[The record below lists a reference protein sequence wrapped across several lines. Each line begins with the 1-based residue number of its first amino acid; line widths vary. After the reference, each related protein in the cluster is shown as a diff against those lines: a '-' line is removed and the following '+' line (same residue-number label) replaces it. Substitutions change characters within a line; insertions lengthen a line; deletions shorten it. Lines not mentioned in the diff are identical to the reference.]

1 MANRIF
7 IDDSAIGAQGSKIV
21 TGAVATTGSFYAAQF
36 ITDCTP
42 TVFTLADGSGT
53 YSAIAYKAGTIVY
66 GDITAITPA
75 AGETVIL
82 YLR

>member
-1 MANRIF
+1 MGKIF
-7 IDDSAIGAQGSKIV
+7 LEDSAIGAQGSKIV
-21 TGAVATTGSFYAAQF
+21 TGATATTGSFYAAQF

-42 TVFTLADGSGT
+42 SVFTIADGTGT
-53 YSAIAYKAGTIVY
+53 YSAILYKAGTVVY

-82 YLR
+82 YLK

>member
-1 MANRIF
+1 MGKIF
-7 IDDSAIGAQGSKIV
+7 LQDSAIGAQGSKIV
-21 TGAVATTGSFYAAQF
+21 TGATATTGSFYAAQF

-42 TVFTLADGSGT
+42 TVFTIADGTGT
-53 YSAIAYKAGTIVY
+53 YSAITYKAGTVVY

-82 YLR
+82 YLK